1 MIIFFILIVSKY
13 FYHLQILLLVI
24 KAWLH
29 DFEIKKKPLFQH
41 PNFVSKQ
48 CVLNSLTF
56 KFRPELEKYID
67 WFIIEIFI
75 EKEK

>member
-24 KAWLH
+24 KAWIH
-29 DFEIKKKPLFQH
+29 DFEIKKKSL
-41 PNFVSKQ
+41 FVSKQ
-48 CVLNSLTF
+48 CVPNSLTF
-56 KFRPELEKYID
+56 EFRPELEKYID